1 MELLKAIQQRRAV
14 RDYTDAEVSPGIVRD
29 VIRAATFAPSAMNL
43 QPWAFAVF
51 HGRERLVRYSRRA
64 KAHLL
69 ATTDPS
75 FGLDPR
81 IDQYAN
87 VGANLFHGADTLV
100 LICARPGRFVPVEDC
115 FLAAQNFML
124 AAHGFGLGTC
134 PVGFA
139 RSWFNRPEVKA
150 ELSIPPH
157 FEAVLPIVLGH
168 PAHPAAEVPRDEPEI
183 VGWHWDEKP

>member
-1 MELLKAIQQRRAV
+1 MELLDAIRHRRAV
-14 RDYTDAEVSPGIVRD
+14 RDYTDAEISPAVVRD
-29 VIRAATFAPSAMNL
+29 IIRAATFAPSAMNT

-51 HGRERLVRYSRRA
+51 HGRERLARYSRRA
-64 KAHLL
+64 KTHLL

-87 VGANLFHGADTLV
+87 PGANLFHGADTLV
-100 LICARPGRFVPVEDC
+100 VICARPGRFASVEDC

-124 AAHGFGLGTC
+124 AAHGYGLGTC

-139 RSWFNRPEVKA
+139 RTWFNRPEVKA
-150 ELSIPPH
+150 ELGIPSNY
-157 FEAVLPIVLGH
+157 EAVLPIAIGH
-168 PAHPAAEVPRDEPEI
+168 PMQPPADVPRDEPEMDC
-183 VGWHWDEKP
+183 WHWDGKR

>member
-14 RDYTDAEVSPGIVRD
+14 RDYSDASVSPAVVKEI
-29 VIRAATFAPSAMNL
+29 IRAASQAPSAMNL

-51 HGRERLVRYSRRA
+51 HGRERLTRYSRRA

-69 ATTDPS
+69 ATTAPS

-100 LICARPGRFVPVEDC
+100 VICARPGRFSPVEDC

-124 AAHGFGLGTC
+124 AAHGSGLGTC

-139 RSWFNRPEVKA
+139 RTWFNLPEVKA
-150 ELSIPPH
+150 ELGIPAH
-157 FEAVLPIVLGH
+157 YEAVLPIVIGH
-168 PAHPAAEVPRDEPEI
+168 PAQPAPAVSRLEPEI
-183 VGWHWDEKP
+183 VCWHWDE

>member
-1 MELLKAIQQRRAV
+1 
-14 RDYTDAEVSPGIVRD
+14 
-29 VIRAATFAPSAMNL
+29 MNQ

-51 HGRERLVRYSRRA
+51 HGRERLARYSRRA
-64 KAHLL
+64 KGHLL
-69 ATTDPS
+69 ATTDAS

-87 VGANLFHGADTLV
+87 VDANLFHGADTLV
-100 LICARPGRFVPVEDC
+100 LICARPGRFSPSEDC

-124 AAHGFGLGTC
+124 AAHGSGLGTC

-150 ELSIPPH
+150 ELGIPPH
-157 FEAVLPIVLGH
+157 YEAVLPIVVGH
-168 PAHPAAEVPRDEPEI
+168 AAHPARAMPRLEPDI
-183 VGWHWDEKP
+183 ACWHWDD